1 MRYRSDRLS
10 YALPDLSFLM
20 ADNGN
25 HPEIR
30 VSEMRSRVPGSRP
43 ILILAILFVAATFL
57 AWYFSW
63 FGRGLSDAD
72 ISKYLADDKKPRHV
86 QHALVQIQQRMERGD
101 GSAKSWYPQ
110 LIALSGNPETEYRLT
125 VAWLMGF
132 DNQSQEFHDALLK
145 LVRDPE
151 PIVRRNAA
159 LALVRFG
166 DASGREEL
174 VATLKPYAL
183 TAPADGV
190 VASSLQEGATIAR
203 RTLLARIQDP
213 DGRVAEIRSPLPG
226 RVNKILKPNGSEVS
240 RDDEILNLISDEDS
254 VWEALRGLALVG
266 TKDDLQLVQT
276 YATSTDASDSIK
288 EQASLTAKAI
298 QNR

>member
-1 MRYRSDRLS
+1 MSG
-10 YALPDLSFLM
+10 
-20 ADNGN
+20 NGN

-30 VSEMRSRVPGSRP
+30 VSEKRSRAPGSGP
-43 ILILAILFVAATFL
+43 ILILAILFVAATCL

-72 ISKYLADDKKPRHV
+72 ISKYLTDDKKPRHV

-101 GSAKSWYPQ
+101 GSAKIWYPQ
-110 LIALSGNPETEYRLT
+110 LVALSGNPETEYRLT

-145 LVRDPE
+145 LVHDPE

-166 DASGREEL
+166 DGSGREEL
-174 VATLKPYAL
+174 VATLKPYAIK
-183 TAPADGV
+183 APADGV
-190 VASSLQEGATIAR
+190 VASSLHEGTTVTR
-203 RTLLARIQDP
+203 RSPLARIQQP
-213 DGRVAEIRSPLPG
+213 DGQVAELRSPLPG

-254 VWEALRGLALVG
+254 VWEALRGLSFVG
-266 TKDDLQLVQT
+266 IKDDLELVQS
-276 YATSTDASDSIK
+276 YATSAEVSTRIK
-288 EQASLTAKAI
+288 DQASMTAKAI
-298 QNR
+298 ESRATH